1 MAYNNYFPQ
10 NNYQQP
16 YYPQYQHVQPVQ
28 QAQVPT
34 QQPQANSIIWI
45 QGEGAARSYLLA
57 PNSSVVLF
65 DSDEPMFYIK
75 TADQTG
81 MPNLRKFRFE
91 EITQSDTKV
100 VESTAHEIDT
110 SMFVTKEELEE
121 RLAKLSVPVKTT
133 AKAITAKG

>member
-10 NNYQQP
+10 SNYQQP
-16 YYPQYQHVQPVQ
+16 YYPQYQQVQPVQ
-28 QAQVPT
+28 QVQVPT
-34 QQPQANSIIWI
+34 PQPQANSIIWI

-75 TADQTG
+75 TSDQTG

-110 SMFVTKEELEE
+110 SMFVTRDELEE
-121 RLAKLSVPVKTT
+121 RLAKITAPKATVKTT
-133 AKAITAKG
+133 ATKG

>member
-10 NNYQQP
+10 NQYQQA
-16 YYPQYQHVQPVQ
+16 YYPQYPTQPVQ
-28 QAQVPT
+28 QMQVPT
-34 QQPQANSIIWI
+34 QPQPQANSIIWI

-81 MPNLRKFRFE
+81 MPNLRKFKFIE
-91 EITQSDTKV
+91 VVGDENTLKDTK
-100 VESTAHEIDT
+100 ELPENIY
-110 SMFVTKEELEE
+110 VTREEFEQF
-121 RLAKLSVPVKTT
+121 KTELKTQKTKT
-133 AKAITAKG
+133 AKAQAT

>member
-28 QAQVPT
+28 QVQVPT
-34 QQPQANSIIWI
+34 PQTQANSIIWI

-81 MPNLRKFRFE
+81 MPNLRKFKFIE
-91 EITQSDTKV
+91 VVGDENTLKDTK
-100 VESTAHEIDT
+100 ELPENIY
-110 SMFVTKEELEE
+110 VTREEFEQF
-121 RLAKLSVPVKTT
+121 KTELKTQKTKT
-133 AKAITAKG
+133 AKAQTT

>member
-10 NNYQQP
+10 NQYQQA
-16 YYPQYQHVQPVQ
+16 YYPQYQQMPTQPVQ
-28 QAQVPT
+28 QMQVPT
-34 QQPQANSIIWI
+34 QPQANSIIWI

-75 TADQTG
+75 TSDQTG

-121 RLAKLSVPVKTT
+121 RLAKLTQPKTPAKTT
-133 AKAITAKG
+133 AKG